1 MCSIYLSLFSK
12 HSNKYIFEIGLHLFY
27 EIDKANQIYYSSA
40 KTDKINY
47 KIYFF
52 NFEYMYHKRT
62 TITFL
67 SNLKKKNERP
77 PNTCTYMHIT

>member
-1 MCSIYLSLFSK
+1 MCSIYLENINFLFFSK

-47 KIYFF
+47 KI
-52 NFEYMYHKRT
+52 
-62 TITFL
+62 
-67 SNLKKKNERP
+67 KKN
-77 PNTCTYMHIT
+77 